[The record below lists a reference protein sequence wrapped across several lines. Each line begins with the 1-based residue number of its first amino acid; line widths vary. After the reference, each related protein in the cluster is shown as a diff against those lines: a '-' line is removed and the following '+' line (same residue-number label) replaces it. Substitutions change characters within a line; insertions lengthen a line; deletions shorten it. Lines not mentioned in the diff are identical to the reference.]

1 MQIDELIKALE
12 EAKQTYG
19 NINVRICDTEY
30 VAHNITEISA
40 MDELDE
46 LDERTSKEGYNDS
59 DCMEDTVRK
68 ELILWT
74 TED

>member
-1 MQIDELIKALE
+1 MQIDELIKALLE
-12 EAKQTYG
+12 TKETYG
-19 NINVRICDTEY
+19 NINVRICDTDY
-30 VAHNITEISA
+30 IAHNITEISA

-46 LDERTSKEGYNDS
+46 RTPKEGYKDS

>member
-1 MQIDELIKALE
+1 MSVLMYNWIQINTKPQCLSIVVVHTD
-12 EAKQTYG
+12 
-19 NINVRICDTEY
+19 Y
-30 VAHNITEISA
+30 VAHNITELSA

-46 LDERTSKEGYNDS
+46 RTPKEGYKDDCDS

>member
-1 MQIDELIKALE
+1 MTIDELIKSLQ
-12 EAKQTYG
+12 EAKQIYG
-19 NINVRICDTEY
+19 NVNVLVCDTEY
-30 VAHNITEISA
+30 VAHNITDISA

-46 LDERTSKEGYNDS
+46 RTPKEGYKDDYDS
-59 DCMEDTVRK
+59 DCMEDTVQK